1 MTVYTLRSWMTDKSF
16 GYETTQVFRQ
26 NVLNDLGIANY
37 LVLGSPYSTPFWK
50 EQLQAQGYRL
60 DNVIIIPHLY
70 SDIDTCLRSYKIS
83 DFEEDLSK
91 KQISWNEKKILSP
104 TTAMYTTDE
113 GYFDLNLTA
122 DGNILSIIERSLNL
136 ELKSVTSVFE
146 KPFYTSFSDDSF
158 CYYDKSG
165 QIVLRGAID
174 NKDCYY
180 FYQGQKWTMVDL
192 FLAFLSNRLVY
203 QKDVV
208 LNDQFIDQTL
218 EKFCQNQE
226 IFYRYILHYNHYF
239 SQKMVDGYNIKLGK
253 EIFVASPYIIEPL
266 AKDNIQ
272 AEFLPPIAV
281 QVAQQTPKGLG
292 SNKLLLV
299 GNIYDHKRVAMAIEA
314 MKEVPELEL
323 HIYGGRVEAIQALK
337 EEHNVPDNVIFKGF
351 VPSRQIPR
359 SDYCAYLSCSL
370 SEMFANAMVECL
382 GQGLIPIL
390 SRVDYGHN
398 QVLEEL
404 GIYQQCGF
412 DSVEDLVEVL
422 QNLVTLPFEER
433 QQLSNKILHYSQKFS
448 YAEAQKQYKL
458 ALGYN

>member
-1 MTVYTLRSWMTDKSF
+1 MTLYTLRSWMSDKTF

-37 LVLGSPYSTPFWK
+37 LLLGTPYSTPFWK
-50 EQLQAQGYRL
+50 EQLQAQGYKL
-60 DNVIIIPHLY
+60 DHVIILPHLY
-70 SDIDTCLRSYKIS
+70 SDIDTCLRTYQLD
-83 DFEEDLSK
+83 DFEADLTK
-91 KQISWNEKKILSP
+91 KHIIWKDKQIFSP

-122 DGNILSIIERSLNL
+122 EGNILSIIERSKNL
-136 ELKSVTSVFE
+136 ELKAVTSVFE
-146 KPFYTSFSDDSF
+146 KPFFTNFSDDSF
-158 CYYDKSG
+158 CYYDKNG
-165 QIVLRGAID
+165 NIVLQGRIED
-174 NKDCYY
+174 KECYY
-180 FYQGQKWTMVDL
+180 FYQGQKWTMIDL
-192 FLAFLSNRLVY
+192 FVNFLSDRIVPD
-203 QKDVV
+203 QDIV
-208 LNDQFIDQTL
+208 LNDQFISQTL
-218 EKFCQNQE
+218 ETFCQDQG
-226 IFYRYILHYNHYF
+226 ITYRFILHYNHYF
-239 SQKMVDGYNIKLGK
+239 SQKNVEDYNVKLGK

-266 AKDNIQ
+266 AKDGIQ
-272 AEFLPPIAV
+272 AEFLPPIAI
-281 QVAQQTPKGLG
+281 QVAQQPPRGLK

-299 GNIYDHKRVAMAIEA
+299 GNIYDHKRVAMAIQA
-314 MKEVPELEL
+314 MREVPDLEL

-337 EEHNVPDNVIFKGF
+337 EQHTIPDNVIFKGF
-351 VPSRQIPR
+351 VPSSQIPR

-382 GQGLIPIL
+382 GLGLIPIL
-390 SRVDYGHN
+390 SRVDFGHN

-412 DSVEDLVEVL
+412 DSVEGLVKVL
-422 QNLVTLPFEER
+422 KNLASLPIEDR